1 MELEEVSFDVMDLL
15 EKRGEAV
22 RRARTERLARE
33 AEMKKRAKEEEAKA
47 RAEAKERLIAGGRD
61 FQARLTSISE
71 PVRYVIASGG
81 GRGCEVLRVRLFF
94 STPLAPGREL
104 SVTLLLDPAKRV
116 FLRTG
121 NFWLSAVTRQFWDA
135 CGGARPLP
143 LSNDRMLARW
153 KELRFPDSMTLR
165 QSGPGYLSIRW
176 PEGGKLRGAKA

>member
-1 MELEEVSFDVMDLL
+1 
-15 EKRGEAV
+15 
-22 RRARTERLARE
+22 
-33 AEMKKRAKEEEAKA
+33 MKKRAREEEAKA
-47 RAEAKERLIAGGRD
+47 RAEARERLIAGGRD

-153 KELRFPDSMTLR
+153 KELTFPDSMTLR

-176 PEGGKLRGAKA
+176 PEGGKLRSRKA